1 MKAKMTKL
9 CLLFILLCS
18 LPVFYSCSDEAD
30 AFYLY
35 EYWEVMFDPE
45 PPISETS
52 LSITGGTKLGIKGGV
67 APYTAE
73 IADGQIATAYV
84 DENNDIQISSIKL
97 GSTSLM
103 VKDAD
108 GRIIKIGLKVVNGKQ
123 SFSVNS
129 VEARI
134 TGIDESLLDEQQKE
148 KLEAVKKKIKD
159 EAGIQATGG
168 IAFSYDQK
176 SSGKVTIVT
185 SKDNAPKIEGSFSR
199 STSESGTTFQ
209 ITINGKEYDCKF
221 KLPERSD
228 TSKSITTRDLGPIP
242 YWLVEDVTED
252 YKSDVTDLFGI
263 NATSLKIERIYIG
276 SFTPLRYV
284 YSSFYK
290 IDAAKSTKNCFLSH
304 LSSFSY

>member
-1 MKAKMTKL
+1 MKAKMAKL

-134 TGIDESLLDEQQKE
+134 TGIDEGLLDEQQKE
-148 KLEAVKKKIKD
+148 KLEAVIKKIKD

-185 SKDNAPKIEGSFSR
+185 SKDNTPKIEGSFSR

-276 SFTPLRYV
+276 SFTPL
-284 YSSFYK
+284 
-290 IDAAKSTKNCFLSH
+290 H
-304 LSSFSY
+304 

>member
-1 MKAKMTKL
+1 MKAKMAKL

-45 PPISETS
+45 PPISEAS

-148 KLEAVKKKIKD
+148 KLEAVIKMIKD

-185 SKDNAPKIEGSFSR
+185 SKDNTPKIEGSFSR

-276 SFTPLRYV
+276 SFTPLR
-284 YSSFYK
+284 
-290 IDAAKSTKNCFLSH
+290 
-304 LSSFSY
+304 

>member
-73 IADGQIATAYV
+73 IADGQIAIAYV
-84 DENNDIQISSIKL
+84 DENNDIQIGSIKL
-97 GSTSLM
+97 GNTSLM

-108 GRIIKIGLKVVNGKQ
+108 GRIIKIGLKVVNSKQ

-148 KLEAVKKKIKD
+148 KLEAVIKKIKD
-159 EAGIQATGG
+159 EAGIQATGV

-221 KLPERSD
+221 KLPERPD

-276 SFTPLRYV
+276 SFTPLR
-284 YSSFYK
+284 
-290 IDAAKSTKNCFLSH
+290 
-304 LSSFSY
+304 

>member
-35 EYWEVMFDPE
+35 EYWEVMLDPE

-52 LSITGGTKLGIKGGV
+52 LPITGGTKLGIKGGV

-148 KLEAVKKKIKD
+148 KLEAVIKKIKD
-159 EAGIQATGG
+159 EAGIQATGV

-242 YWLVEDVTED
+242 YWLVEDVTEN
-252 YKSDVTDLFGI
+252 YKSDVIGQFETD
-263 NATSLKIERIYIG
+263 ATSLKIERIYIG
-276 SFTPLRYV
+276 SFTPLR
-284 YSSFYK
+284 
-290 IDAAKSTKNCFLSH
+290 
-304 LSSFSY
+304 

>member
-1 MKAKMTKL
+1 MKAKMAKL

-97 GSTSLM
+97 GNTSLM

-134 TGIDESLLDEQQKE
+134 TGIDESLLDEQQKG
-148 KLEAVKKKIKD
+148 KLEAVIKKIKD
-159 EAGIQATGG
+159 EAGIQATGV

-276 SFTPLRYV
+276 SFTPLR
-284 YSSFYK
+284 
-290 IDAAKSTKNCFLSH
+290 
-304 LSSFSY
+304 

>member
-30 AFYLY
+30 AFYLF

-52 LSITGGTKLGIKGGV
+52 LPITGGTKLGIKGGV

-73 IADGQIATAYV
+73 VADGQIATAYI
-84 DENNDIQISSIKL
+84 DKNNDIQISSIKL

-134 TGIDESLLDEQQKE
+134 TGIDEGLLDEQQKE
-148 KLEAVKKKIKD
+148 KLEAVIKKIKD

-185 SKDNAPKIEGSFSR
+185 SKDNTPKIEGSFSR

-228 TSKSITTRDLGPIP
+228 TSKSITTRDLDPIP

-276 SFTPLRYV
+276 SFTPL
-284 YSSFYK
+284 
-290 IDAAKSTKNCFLSH
+290 H
-304 LSSFSY
+304 

>member
-1 MKAKMTKL
+1 MKAKMAKL

-35 EYWEVMFDPE
+35 EYWEVMFAPE

-97 GSTSLM
+97 GSTSLK

-276 SFTPLRYV
+276 SFTPLR
-284 YSSFYK
+284 
-290 IDAAKSTKNCFLSH
+290 
-304 LSSFSY
+304 

>member
-45 PPISETS
+45 PPISEAS

-148 KLEAVKKKIKD
+148 KLEAVIKKIKD

-276 SFTPLRYV
+276 SFTPLR
-284 YSSFYK
+284 
-290 IDAAKSTKNCFLSH
+290 
-304 LSSFSY
+304 

>member
-1 MKAKMTKL
+1 MKAKTTKL

-45 PPISETS
+45 PPISEAS

-148 KLEAVKKKIKD
+148 KLEAVIKKIKD

-185 SKDNAPKIEGSFSR
+185 SKDNTPKIEGSFSR

-221 KLPERSD
+221 KLPERPD

-276 SFTPLRYV
+276 SFTPLR
-284 YSSFYK
+284 
-290 IDAAKSTKNCFLSH
+290 
-304 LSSFSY
+304 

>member
-35 EYWEVMFDPE
+35 EYWEVMLDPE

-52 LSITGGTKLGIKGGV
+52 LPITGGTKLGIKGGV

-103 VKDAD
+103 VKDAN
-108 GRIIKIGLKVVNGKQ
+108 GRIIKIGLKVVNSKQ

-148 KLEAVKKKIKD
+148 KLETVIKKIKD

-276 SFTPLRYV
+276 SFTPLR
-284 YSSFYK
+284 
-290 IDAAKSTKNCFLSH
+290 
-304 LSSFSY
+304 

>member
-1 MKAKMTKL
+1 MKAKMAKL

-30 AFYLY
+30 AFSLY

-52 LSITGGTKLGIKGGV
+52 LAITGGTKLGIKGGV

-276 SFTPLRYV
+276 SFTPLR
-284 YSSFYK
+284 
-290 IDAAKSTKNCFLSH
+290 
-304 LSSFSY
+304 

>member
-1 MKAKMTKL
+1 MKAKMAKL

-84 DENNDIQISSIKL
+84 DENNDIQISSVKL

-276 SFTPLRYV
+276 SFTPLR
-284 YSSFYK
+284 
-290 IDAAKSTKNCFLSH
+290 
-304 LSSFSY
+304 

>member
-1 MKAKMTKL
+1 MKAKTTKL

-148 KLEAVKKKIKD
+148 KLEAVIKKIKD

-185 SKDNAPKIEGSFSR
+185 SKNNTPKIEGSFSR

-221 KLPERSD
+221 KLPERPD

-276 SFTPLRYV
+276 SFTPLR
-284 YSSFYK
+284 
-290 IDAAKSTKNCFLSH
+290 
-304 LSSFSY
+304 

>member
-73 IADGQIATAYV
+73 IANGQIAIAYV

-97 GSTSLM
+97 GNTSLM

-148 KLEAVKKKIKD
+148 KLEAVIKKIKD
-159 EAGIQATGG
+159 EAGIQATGV

-221 KLPERSD
+221 KLPERPD

-276 SFTPLRYV
+276 SFTPLR
-284 YSSFYK
+284 
-290 IDAAKSTKNCFLSH
+290 
-304 LSSFSY
+304 

>member
-1 MKAKMTKL
+1 MKAKMAKL

-134 TGIDESLLDEQQKE
+134 TGIDESLLDEQQKG
-148 KLEAVKKKIKD
+148 KLEAVIKKIKD

-221 KLPERSD
+221 KLPERPD

-276 SFTPLRYV
+276 SFTPLR
-284 YSSFYK
+284 
-290 IDAAKSTKNCFLSH
+290 
-304 LSSFSY
+304 

>member
-1 MKAKMTKL
+1 MKAKTTKL

-18 LPVFYSCSDEAD
+18 LPVFYSCSNEAD
-30 AFYLY
+30 DFYLF
-35 EYWEVMFDPE
+35 EYWEVMLNPE

-148 KLEAVKKKIKD
+148 KLEAVIKKIKD

-185 SKDNAPKIEGSFSR
+185 SKDNTPKIEGSFSR

-221 KLPERSD
+221 KLPERPD

-276 SFTPLRYV
+276 SFTPLR
-284 YSSFYK
+284 
-290 IDAAKSTKNCFLSH
+290 
-304 LSSFSY
+304 

>member
-1 MKAKMTKL
+1 MKAKMAKL

-148 KLEAVKKKIKD
+148 KLEAVIKKIKD

-263 NATSLKIERIYIG
+263 NATSLKIERIYLG
-276 SFTPLRYV
+276 SFTPLR
-284 YSSFYK
+284 
-290 IDAAKSTKNCFLSH
+290 
-304 LSSFSY
+304 

>member
-1 MKAKMTKL
+1 MKAKMAKL

-45 PPISETS
+45 PPISEAS
-52 LSITGGTKLGIKGGV
+52 LSITGGTKLGIKGGI

-84 DENNDIQISSIKL
+84 DKNNDIQISSIKL
-97 GSTSLM
+97 GNTSFM

-148 KLEAVKKKIKD
+148 KLEAVIKKIKD

-185 SKDNAPKIEGSFSR
+185 SKDNTPKIEGSFSR

-263 NATSLKIERIYIG
+263 NVTSLKIERIYIG
-276 SFTPLRYV
+276 SFTPLR
-284 YSSFYK
+284 
-290 IDAAKSTKNCFLSH
+290 
-304 LSSFSY
+304 

>member
-1 MKAKMTKL
+1 MKAKMAKL

-45 PPISETS
+45 PPISEAS

-134 TGIDESLLDEQQKE
+134 TGIDESLLDEQQKG
-148 KLEAVKKKIKD
+148 KLEAVIKKIKD

-276 SFTPLRYV
+276 SFTPLR
-284 YSSFYK
+284 
-290 IDAAKSTKNCFLSH
+290 
-304 LSSFSY
+304 

>member
-45 PPISETS
+45 PPISEAS

-148 KLEAVKKKIKD
+148 KLEAVIKKIKD

-185 SKDNAPKIEGSFSR
+185 SKDNTPKIEGSFSR

-276 SFTPLRYV
+276 SFTPLR
-284 YSSFYK
+284 
-290 IDAAKSTKNCFLSH
+290 
-304 LSSFSY
+304 

>member
-1 MKAKMTKL
+1 MKAKMAKL

-148 KLEAVKKKIKD
+148 KLEAVIKKIKD

-185 SKDNAPKIEGSFSR
+185 SKDNTPKIEGSFSR

-221 KLPERSD
+221 KLPERPD

-276 SFTPLRYV
+276 SFTPLR
-284 YSSFYK
+284 
-290 IDAAKSTKNCFLSH
+290 
-304 LSSFSY
+304 

>member
-1 MKAKMTKL
+1 MKAKTTKL

-18 LPVFYSCSDEAD
+18 LPVFYSCSNEAD
-30 AFYLY
+30 DFYLF
-35 EYWEVMFDPE
+35 EYWEVMLNPE

-52 LSITGGTKLGIKGGV
+52 LSITGGTKLGIKGGI

-148 KLEAVKKKIKD
+148 KLEAVIKKIKD

-185 SKDNAPKIEGSFSR
+185 SKNNTPKIEGSFSR

-221 KLPERSD
+221 KLPELPERPD

-276 SFTPLRYV
+276 SFTPLR
-284 YSSFYK
+284 
-290 IDAAKSTKNCFLSH
+290 
-304 LSSFSY
+304 

>member
-1 MKAKMTKL
+1 MKAKMAKL

-148 KLEAVKKKIKD
+148 KLEAVIKKIKD

-185 SKDNAPKIEGSFSR
+185 SKDNAQKIEGSFSR

-276 SFTPLRYV
+276 SFTPLR
-284 YSSFYK
+284 
-290 IDAAKSTKNCFLSH
+290 
-304 LSSFSY
+304 

>member
-1 MKAKMTKL
+1 MKAKMAKL

-18 LPVFYSCSDEAD
+18 LSVFYSCSDEAD

-276 SFTPLRYV
+276 SFTPLR
-284 YSSFYK
+284 
-290 IDAAKSTKNCFLSH
+290 
-304 LSSFSY
+304 

>member
-30 AFYLY
+30 DFYLF

-52 LSITGGTKLGIKGGV
+52 LPITGGTKLGIKGGV

-73 IADGQIATAYV
+73 VADGQIATAYI
-84 DENNDIQISSIKL
+84 DKNNDIQISSIKL

-134 TGIDESLLDEQQKE
+134 TGIDKSLLDEQQKE
-148 KLEAVKKKIKD
+148 KLEAVIKKIKD

-185 SKDNAPKIEGSFSR
+185 SKDNTPKIEGSFSR

-276 SFTPLRYV
+276 SFTPLR
-284 YSSFYK
+284 
-290 IDAAKSTKNCFLSH
+290 
-304 LSSFSY
+304 

>member
-73 IADGQIATAYV
+73 IADEQIAIAYV

-97 GSTSLM
+97 GNTSLM

-148 KLEAVKKKIKD
+148 KLEAVIKKIKD
-159 EAGIQATGG
+159 EAGIQATGV

-221 KLPERSD
+221 KLPERPD

-276 SFTPLRYV
+276 SFTPLR
-284 YSSFYK
+284 
-290 IDAAKSTKNCFLSH
+290 
-304 LSSFSY
+304 

>member
-1 MKAKMTKL
+1 MKAKMAKL

-30 AFYLY
+30 DFYLF
-35 EYWEVMFDPE
+35 EYWEVMLNPE

-52 LSITGGTKLGIKGGV
+52 LSITGGTKLGIKGGI

-84 DENNDIQISSIKL
+84 DKNNDIQISSIKL
-97 GSTSLM
+97 GNTSLM

-252 YKSDVTDLFGI
+252 YKSDVTDLFRI

-276 SFTPLRYV
+276 SFTPLR
-284 YSSFYK
+284 
-290 IDAAKSTKNCFLSH
+290 
-304 LSSFSY
+304 

>member
-45 PPISETS
+45 PPISEAS

-134 TGIDESLLDEQQKE
+134 TGIDESMLDEQQKE
-148 KLEAVKKKIKD
+148 KLEAVIKKIKD

-185 SKDNAPKIEGSFSR
+185 SKDNTPKIEGSFSR

-263 NATSLKIERIYIG
+263 NVTSLKIERIYIG
-276 SFTPLRYV
+276 SFTPLR
-284 YSSFYK
+284 
-290 IDAAKSTKNCFLSH
+290 
-304 LSSFSY
+304 

>member
-1 MKAKMTKL
+1 MKAKMAKL

-35 EYWEVMFDPE
+35 EYWEMMFDPE

-276 SFTPLRYV
+276 SFTPLR
-284 YSSFYK
+284 
-290 IDAAKSTKNCFLSH
+290 
-304 LSSFSY
+304 

>member
-30 AFYLY
+30 DFYLF

-148 KLEAVKKKIKD
+148 KLEEVIKKIKD

-276 SFTPLRYV
+276 SSTPLR
-284 YSSFYK
+284 
-290 IDAAKSTKNCFLSH
+290 
-304 LSSFSY
+304 

>member
-1 MKAKMTKL
+1 MKAKTTKL

-148 KLEAVKKKIKD
+148 KLEAVIKKIKD

-221 KLPERSD
+221 KLPERPD
-228 TSKSITTRDLGPIP
+228 TSKSITIRDLGPIP

-276 SFTPLRYV
+276 SFTPLR
-284 YSSFYK
+284 
-290 IDAAKSTKNCFLSH
+290 
-304 LSSFSY
+304 

>member
-1 MKAKMTKL
+1 MKAKMAKL

-52 LSITGGTKLGIKGGV
+52 LPITGGTKLGIKGGI

-73 IADGQIATAYV
+73 IADGQIATAYI

-134 TGIDESLLDEQQKE
+134 TGIDESLLDEQQKG
-148 KLEAVKKKIKD
+148 KLEAVIKKIKD
-159 EAGIQATGG
+159 EAGIQATGV

-185 SKDNAPKIEGSFSR
+185 NKDNAPKIEGSFSR

-221 KLPERSD
+221 KLPERPD

-276 SFTPLRYV
+276 SFTPLR
-284 YSSFYK
+284 
-290 IDAAKSTKNCFLSH
+290 
-304 LSSFSY
+304 

>member
-1 MKAKMTKL
+1 MKAKTTKL

-18 LPVFYSCSDEAD
+18 LPIFYSCSNEAD
-30 AFYLY
+30 DFYLF
-35 EYWEVMFDPE
+35 EYWEVMLNPE

-148 KLEAVKKKIKD
+148 KLEAVIKKIKD

-185 SKDNAPKIEGSFSR
+185 SKDNTPKIEGSFSR

-221 KLPERSD
+221 KLPERPD

-276 SFTPLRYV
+276 SFTPLR
-284 YSSFYK
+284 
-290 IDAAKSTKNCFLSH
+290 
-304 LSSFSY
+304 

>member
-1 MKAKMTKL
+1 MKAKMAKL

-148 KLEAVKKKIKD
+148 KLEAVIKKIKD

-185 SKDNAPKIEGSFSR
+185 SKNNTPKIEGSFSR

-276 SFTPLRYV
+276 SFTPLR
-284 YSSFYK
+284 
-290 IDAAKSTKNCFLSH
+290 
-304 LSSFSY
+304 

>member
-1 MKAKMTKL
+1 MKAKTTKL

-18 LPVFYSCSDEAD
+18 LPIFYSCSNEAD
-30 AFYLY
+30 DFYLF
-35 EYWEVMFDPE
+35 EYWEVMLNPE

-148 KLEAVKKKIKD
+148 KLEAVIKKIKD

-185 SKDNAPKIEGSFSR
+185 SKDNTPKIEGSFSR

-263 NATSLKIERIYIG
+263 NVTSLKIERIYIG
-276 SFTPLRYV
+276 SFTPLR
-284 YSSFYK
+284 
-290 IDAAKSTKNCFLSH
+290 
-304 LSSFSY
+304 

>member
-45 PPISETS
+45 PPISEAS

-84 DENNDIQISSIKL
+84 DENNDIRISSIKL

-148 KLEAVKKKIKD
+148 KLEAVIKMIKD

-221 KLPERSD
+221 KLPERPD

-276 SFTPLRYV
+276 SFTPLR
-284 YSSFYK
+284 
-290 IDAAKSTKNCFLSH
+290 
-304 LSSFSY
+304 

>member
-52 LSITGGTKLGIKGGV
+52 LPITGGTKLGIKGGV

-73 IADGQIATAYV
+73 IADGQIATAYI

-185 SKDNAPKIEGSFSR
+185 SKDNTPKIEGSFSR

-276 SFTPLRYV
+276 SFTPLR
-284 YSSFYK
+284 
-290 IDAAKSTKNCFLSH
+290 
-304 LSSFSY
+304 

>member
-35 EYWEVMFDPE
+35 EYWEAMFDPE

-148 KLEAVKKKIKD
+148 KLEAVIKKIKD

-185 SKDNAPKIEGSFSR
+185 SKDNTPKIEGSFSR

-221 KLPERSD
+221 KLPERPD

-276 SFTPLRYV
+276 SFTPLR
-284 YSSFYK
+284 
-290 IDAAKSTKNCFLSH
+290 
-304 LSSFSY
+304 

>member
-73 IADGQIATAYV
+73 IADGQIAIAYV

-97 GSTSLM
+97 GNTSLM

-148 KLEAVKKKIKD
+148 KLEAVIKKIKD
-159 EAGIQATGG
+159 EAGIQATGV

-221 KLPERSD
+221 KLPERPD

-263 NATSLKIERIYIG
+263 NATSLKIERMYIG
-276 SFTPLRYV
+276 SFTPLR
-284 YSSFYK
+284 
-290 IDAAKSTKNCFLSH
+290 
-304 LSSFSY
+304 

>member
-1 MKAKMTKL
+1 MKAKMAKL

-52 LSITGGTKLGIKGGV
+52 LLITGGTKLGIKGGV

-209 ITINGKEYDCKF
+209 ITIKGKEYDCKF
-221 KLPERSD
+221 KLPERPD

-276 SFTPLRYV
+276 SFTPLR
-284 YSSFYK
+284 
-290 IDAAKSTKNCFLSH
+290 
-304 LSSFSY
+304 